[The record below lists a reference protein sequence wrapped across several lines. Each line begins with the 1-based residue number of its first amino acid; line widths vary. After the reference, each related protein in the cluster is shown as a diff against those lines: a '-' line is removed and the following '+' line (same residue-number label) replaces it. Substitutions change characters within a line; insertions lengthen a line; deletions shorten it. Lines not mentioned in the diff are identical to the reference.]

1 MGKLLNTI
9 LEMQLF
15 LRIQVIG
22 RMVILP
28 IAGRK
33 PQVHIVI

>member
-1 MGKLLNTI
+1 MGKLLNAI

-15 LRIQVIG
+15 LRIQIIG

-33 PQVHIVI
+33 PQVRIVI